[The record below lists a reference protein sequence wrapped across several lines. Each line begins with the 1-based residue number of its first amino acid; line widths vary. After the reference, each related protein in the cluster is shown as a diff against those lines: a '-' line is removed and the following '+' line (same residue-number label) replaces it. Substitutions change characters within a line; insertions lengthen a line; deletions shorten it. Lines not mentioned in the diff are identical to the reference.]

1 MLIDGKEFKIL
12 EISDLNSD
20 ISFSKWVSECLRI
33 PQSIAIHNSKLQ
45 RCLDYISNA
54 MSKQKIGNR
63 PEFLEAVKKL
73 KHLLENKNAK

>member
-1 MLIDGKEFKIL
+1 
-12 EISDLNSD
+12 
-20 ISFSKWVSECLRI
+20 
-33 PQSIAIHNSKLQ
+33 
-45 RCLDYISNA
+45 

>member
-12 EISDLNSD
+12 KISDLNSD
-20 ISFSKWVSECLRI
+20 VSFTKWIRDCLKIPESIS
-33 PQSIAIHNSKLQ
+33 IHNSKLQ
-45 RCLDYISNA
+45 RYLEYISDS

>member
-12 EISDLNSD
+12 KISDLNSNV
-20 ISFSKWVSECLRI
+20 SFSKWIRDCLRI
-33 PQSIAIHNSKLQ
+33 PESVDIHNSRLQ
-45 RCLDYISNA
+45 RYLEYISES